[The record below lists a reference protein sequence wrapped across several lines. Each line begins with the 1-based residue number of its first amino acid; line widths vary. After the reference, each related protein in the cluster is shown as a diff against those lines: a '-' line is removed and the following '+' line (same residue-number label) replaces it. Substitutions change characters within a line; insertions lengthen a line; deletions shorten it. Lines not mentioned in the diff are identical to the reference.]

1 MNEFIKLY
9 YTIFLLIK
17 QIKNPIKKKIL
28 ATWSFEQSHLELFL
42 VDEAIVDDGAAD
54 LLVELEERLHLVHRD
69 LAQLNAR
76 KRASDRTAL
85 RENGGRT
92 SQPRGGVGK
101 DRIFTASGIGGEARE
116 LAEVE
121 GGPVVPA

>member
-42 VDEAIVDDGAAD
+42 VDEAVVDDGAAD
-54 LLVELEERLHLVHRD
+54 LLVELKERLHLVHR
-69 LAQLNAR
+69 
-76 KRASDRTAL
+76 
-85 RENGGRT
+85 E
-92 SQPRGGVGK
+92 
-101 DRIFTASGIGGEARE
+101 ASGIGGEARE

-121 GGPVVPA
+121 GGPAAPA